1 MPRRKALKTGSRTRG
16 RGHKKG
22 RGAGLRGGRGNAGCH
37 KTKRIMYERVGRIWG
52 AHGFKR
58 PQTVVMANN
67 AINLKVIEESA
78 AEWVDQGNASKKGK
92 VVSIDLKKMG
102 YDKLLGTGV
111 PSQAY
116 KITISAASAKAV
128 EKVEA
133 AGGEVINCLL
143 YTSDAADE

>member
-37 KTKRIMYERVGRIWG
+37 KTKRIMYERVGRVWG

-92 VVSIDLKKMG
+92 TVSIDLKKVG
-102 YDKLLGTGV
+102 DDKLLGTGV

-133 AGGEVINCLL
+133 AGGEII
-143 YTSDAADE
+143 SG

>member
-1 MPRRKALKTGSRTRG
+1 MPRRKAFKNSRTRG

-37 KTKRIMYERVGRIWG
+37 KTKRIMYERVGRVWG

-58 PQTVVMANN
+58 PQTVVMANS
-67 AINLKVIEESA
+67 AINLKVLEENAS
-78 AEWVDQGNASKKGK
+78 EWVDQGSATKKGK
-92 VVSIDLKKMG
+92 TISIDLKKMG

-116 KITISAASAKAV
+116 NITISAASAKAV

-133 AGGEVINCLL
+133 AGGEVING
-143 YTSDAADE
+143 

>member
-37 KTKRIMYERVGRIWG
+37 KTKRIMYERVGRVWG

-78 AEWVDQGNASKKGK
+78 GEWIDQGNASKKGK
-92 VVSIDLKKMG
+92 IVSIDLKKMG

-116 KITISAASAKAV
+116 KIIIGAASAKAV
-128 EKVEA
+128 EKIEA
-133 AGGEVINCLL
+133 AGGEII
-143 YTSDAADE
+143 SG

>member
-1 MPRRKALKTGSRTRG
+1 MPRRKAFKNSRTRG

-37 KTKRIMYERVGRIWG
+37 KTKRIMYERVGRVWG

-58 PQTVVMANN
+58 PQTVVMANS
-67 AINLKVIEESA
+67 AINLKVIEENA
-78 AEWVDQGNASKKGK
+78 HEWVEQGNASKKGK
-92 VVSIDLKKMG
+92 TISIDLKKMG

-116 KITISAASAKAV
+116 NITISAASAKAV

-133 AGGEVINCLL
+133 AGGEIING
-143 YTSDAADE
+143 

>member
-37 KTKRIMYERVGRIWG
+37 KTKRIMYERVGRVWG

-67 AINLKVIEESA
+67 AINLKVIEENAS
-78 AEWVDQGNASKKGK
+78 EWVDQGNASKKGK
-92 VVSIDLKKMG
+92 IVSIDLKEMG

-133 AGGEVINCLL
+133 AGGEVINV
-143 YTSDAADE
+143 

>member
-37 KTKRIMYERVGRIWG
+37 KTKRIMYERVGRVWG

-102 YDKLLGTGV
+102 YDKLLGTGG

-133 AGGEVINCLL
+133 AGGEVING
-143 YTSDAADE
+143 

>member
-37 KTKRIMYERVGRIWG
+37 KTKRIMYERVGRVWG

-92 VVSIDLKKMG
+92 VVSIDLKKLG

-133 AGGEVINCLL
+133 AGGEII
-143 YTSDAADE
+143 SG

>member
-37 KTKRIMYERVGRIWG
+37 KTKRIMYERVGRVWG

-78 AEWVDQGNASKKGK
+78 AEWVAQGNASKKGK
-92 VVSIDLKKMG
+92 TVSIDLKKMG

-133 AGGEVINCLL
+133 AGGEII
-143 YTSDAADE
+143 SG

>member
-37 KTKRIMYERVGRIWG
+37 KTKRIMYERVGRVWG

-92 VVSIDLKKMG
+92 TVSIDLKKMG
-102 YDKLLGTGV
+102 YDKLLGL
-111 PSQAY
+111 SL
-116 KITISAASAKAV
+116 IHI
-128 EKVEA
+128 
-133 AGGEVINCLL
+133 
-143 YTSDAADE
+143 

>member
-1 MPRRKALKTGSRTRG
+1 MPRRKASKTGSRTRG

-37 KTKRIMYERVGRIWG
+37 KTKRIMYERVGRVWG

-92 VVSIDLKKMG
+92 TVSIDLKKMG

-133 AGGEVINCLL
+133 AGGEII
-143 YTSDAADE
+143 SG

>member
-37 KTKRIMYERVGRIWG
+37 KTKRIMYERVGRVWG

-67 AINLKVIEESA
+67 AINLKVIEENAS
-78 AEWVDQGNASKKGK
+78 EWIEQGNASKKGK
-92 VVSIDLKKMG
+92 TISIDLKKMG

-116 KITISAASAKAV
+116 NITISAASAKAV

-133 AGGEVINCLL
+133 AGGEIING
-143 YTSDAADE
+143 

>member
-1 MPRRKALKTGSRTRG
+1 MPYLGGCNMPRRKALKTGSRTRG

-37 KTKRIMYERVGRIWG
+37 KTKRIMYERVGRVWG

-78 AEWVDQGNASKKGK
+78 AEWVNQGNASKKGK
-92 VVSIDLKKMG
+92 TISIDLKKMG

-116 KITISAASAKAV
+116 KITISAASVKAV

-133 AGGEVINCLL
+133 AGGEIV
-143 YTSDAADE
+143 SG

>member
-37 KTKRIMYERVGRIWG
+37 KTKRIMYERVGRVWG
-52 AHGFKR
+52 AHGLKR

-133 AGGEVINCLL
+133 AGGEVING
-143 YTSDAADE
+143 

>member
-37 KTKRIMYERVGRIWG
+37 KTKRIMYERVGRVWG

-128 EKVEA
+128 EKVQA
-133 AGGEVINCLL
+133 AGGEVING
-143 YTSDAADE
+143 

>member
-1 MPRRKALKTGSRTRG
+1 MPRRKAMKTGSRTRG

-37 KTKRIMYERVGRIWG
+37 KTKRIMYERVGRVWG

-133 AGGEVINCLL
+133 AGGEVING
-143 YTSDAADE
+143 

>member
-37 KTKRIMYERVGRIWG
+37 KTKRIMYERVGRVWG

-78 AEWVDQGNASKKGK
+78 AEWVDKGNASKKGK
-92 VVSIDLKKMG
+92 TVSIDLKKMG

-116 KITISAASAKAV
+116 KITINAASAKAV

-133 AGGEVINCLL
+133 AGGEVING
-143 YTSDAADE
+143 

>member
-1 MPRRKALKTGSRTRG
+1 MPRRKAFKNSRTRG

-37 KTKRIMYERVGRIWG
+37 KTKRIMYERVGRVWG

-67 AINLKVIEESA
+67 AINLNVIEENAS
-78 AEWVDQGNASKKGK
+78 EWVDQGNATKKGK
-92 VVSIDLKKMG
+92 TISIDLKKMG

-116 KITISAASAKAV
+116 NITISAASAKAV

-133 AGGEVINCLL
+133 AGGEIING
-143 YTSDAADE
+143 

>member
-1 MPRRKALKTGSRTRG
+1 MPRRKALKPSRTRG

-37 KTKRIMYERVGRIWG
+37 KTKRIMYERVGRVWG

-67 AINLKVIEESA
+67 AINLNIIEENAS
-78 AEWVDQGNASKKGK
+78 EWVNQGSASKKGK
-92 VVSIDLKKMG
+92 IVSINLKEMG

-133 AGGEVINCLL
+133 AGGEVINV
-143 YTSDAADE
+143 

>member
-1 MPRRKALKTGSRTRG
+1 MPRRKAFKNSRTRG

-37 KTKRIMYERVGRIWG
+37 KTKRIMYERVGRVWG

-67 AINLKVIEESA
+67 AINLKVIEENAS
-78 AEWVDQGNASKKGK
+78 EWINQGNATKKGK
-92 VVSIDLKKMG
+92 TISIDLKKMG

-116 KITISAASAKAV
+116 NITISAASAKAV

-133 AGGEVINCLL
+133 AGGEIING
-143 YTSDAADE
+143 